1 MTDSTET
8 LLIEIDRLVA
18 HLEED
23 YPTQVIF
30 EAFTE
35 YMEMADEYGLL
46 R

>member
-1 MTDSTET
+1 MTDTPMS

-23 YPTQVIF
+23 YPYQVIF
-30 EAFTE
+30 EALTE
-35 YMEMADEYGLL
+35 YMELADEFGFV